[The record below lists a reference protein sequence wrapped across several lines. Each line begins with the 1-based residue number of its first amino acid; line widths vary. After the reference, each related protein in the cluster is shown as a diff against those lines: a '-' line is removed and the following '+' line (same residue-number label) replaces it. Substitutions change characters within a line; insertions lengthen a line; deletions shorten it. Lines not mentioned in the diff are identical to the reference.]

1 MAPDSA
7 IPLLHQSLN
16 SGRRRMPMM
25 LPARAIS
32 IQTQPCRLPD
42 AVPSKKP
49 PRLQALYMA
58 PIYCGHG
65 LHDSDIGARLAGLRH
80 QEGEAG
86 PVIPNSRS
94 VTRLS
99 GRFTRLR
106 WVHSATG
113 VACMVQI

>member
-1 MAPDSA
+1 
-7 IPLLHQSLN
+7 
-16 SGRRRMPMM
+16 M

-99 GRFTRLR
+99 GRFTRLS